1 MSKNTN
7 EIVEAEI
14 IKDNDGKKARKKVEN
29 KRRFNEVIL
38 PLLIDV
44 ALLVLGVCLLIWA
57 DRVTSAISISIGII
71 FTIYG
76 LYNFIDYGRT
86 PKELQKFTTIITG
99 IALIIAGVFLIV
111 QTNFIK
117 DAISFIVGTFIII
130 ISLIR
135 LQDAAKLRALGATSL
150 LSIVLPIIG
159 LVAGV
164 FCIIGKIM
172 ITDIFIQILGAMLI
186 IFAISNIANNIALN
200 KLKKSK

>member
-1 MSKNTN
+1 MSKNTD

-57 DRVTSAISISIGII
+57 DKVTSAISISIGII

-76 LYNFIDYGRT
+76 LYNFIDYVRT
-86 PKELQKFTTIITG
+86 PTELQKFTTIITG
-99 IALIIAGVFLIV
+99 IALIIAGVFLMV